1 MTDLEKLSAY
11 LDNELKANERA
22 QLEERLAQD
31 MQLQQALAKLEQ
43 SNVIARNYF
52 SELDNKPMP
61 INLEAMILNAK
72 PSNVEAEQKTAQIFS
87 FPSVK
92 VATWSFASAASIL
105 FAVGIWMLMP
115 PAESNVNA
123 YLLTVLNTEPS
134 GSVTTINSELKV
146 EVIASYKNQ
155 QGIVCRALIEHSP
168 QSSNPAFA
176 CLKQGQWQIDKTDLN
191 EHYQTAS
198 SSGGANKQGLMT
210 VEQER
215 LWLARSPQLSW

>member
-11 LDNELKANERA
+11 LDNELNTSERT
-22 QLEERLAQD
+22 QLDERLAQD

-61 INLEAMILNAK
+61 LNLEAMILNAK

-105 FAVGIWMLMP
+105 FAIGIWMLMP
-115 PAESNVNA
+115 PAESNVNVNVNV

-198 SSGGANKQGLMT
+198 SSGLANKQGLMT
-210 VEQER
+210 VKQER
-215 LWLARSPQLSW
+215 LWLAKNH